1 MRKGGLHLND
11 EMIDTSF
18 ELEELLSVKHS
29 VKEYNK
35 DTYLFQEGDT
45 IEGIYLIRSGKVQ
58 IGKITPDGRELT
70 LRVCGSN
77 QLVGEVTLYSTISK
91 YMLDAKVIENAVCVK
106 IKIEDLEEALS
117 NNSKL
122 AVAFMKWMGINHQK
136 TQTKFRDLM
145 LHGKKGALY
154 STLIRMTNTY
164 GVQKDNGILIDL
176 NLTNQELANFC
187 GMAREV
193 VNRLLSDLRKQNKI
207 SIMDG
212 KIIIHDIDYL
222 RNKNNC
228 ENCPIVFCKID

>member
-1 MRKGGLHLND
+1 MRKGGVQLNK
-11 EMIDTSF
+11 EMVDTSF
-18 ELEELLSVKHS
+18 ELKELLSVRHS

-35 DTYLFQEGDT
+35 DAYLFQEGDT
-45 IEGIYLIRSGKVQ
+45 IEDIYLIRSGKVQ

-70 LRVCGSN
+70 LRICGSN

-91 YMLDAKVIENAVCVK
+91 YMLDAKVIEDSVCVK

-117 NNSKL
+117 NNAKL

-154 STLIRMTNTY
+154 STLIRMTNSY
-164 GVQKDNGILIDL
+164 GVQKDNGILINL

-193 VNRLLSDLRKQNKI
+193 VNRLLSDLRKQGI
-207 SIMDG
+207 VSMMDG
-212 KIIIHDIDYL
+212 KIIVHDLNHL
-222 RNKNNC
+222 RDKNNC
-228 ENCPIVFCKID
+228 ENCPIAFCKID

>member
-1 MRKGGLHLND
+1 
-11 EMIDTSF
+11 MIDTSF
-18 ELEELLSVKHS
+18 ELKELLSIRHS

-58 IGKITPDGRELT
+58 IGKITPDGREVT

-77 QLVGEVTLYSTISK
+77 QLVGEVTLYTTISK
-91 YMLDAKVIENAVCVK
+91 YMLDAKVIEDAVCVK
-106 IKIEDLEEALS
+106 IKIDDLEEALS

-122 AVAFMKWMGINHQK
+122 AVAFIKWMGINHQK

-164 GVQKDNGILIDL
+164 GVQKDYGILIDL

-207 SIMDG
+207 SMIDG
-212 KIIIHDIDYL
+212 KIIIRDIDYL

-228 ENCPIVFCKID
+228 ENCPIAFCKID

>member
-1 MRKGGLHLND
+1 MRKGGIHLNE

-18 ELEELLSVKHS
+18 ELKELLSVRHS

-91 YMLDAKVIENAVCVK
+91 YMLDAKVIEDAVCVK
-106 IKIEDLEEALS
+106 IKIDDLEEALS

-207 SIMDG
+207 SMMDG

-222 RNKNNC
+222 RTKNNC
-228 ENCPIVFCKID
+228 ENCPISFCKID

>member
-1 MRKGGLHLND
+1 MRKGGIHLNE

-18 ELEELLSVKHS
+18 ELKELLSVRHS

-91 YMLDAKVIENAVCVK
+91 YMLDAKVIEDAVCVK
-106 IKIEDLEEALS
+106 IKIDDLEEALS

-207 SIMDG
+207 SMMDG
-212 KIIIHDIDYL
+212 KIIINDIDYL
-222 RNKNNC
+222 RTKNNC
-228 ENCPIVFCKID
+228 ENCPISFCKID